1 MPIYEYRCDDC
12 GYENSVL
19 QKVNEQ
25 PLNTC
30 PKCGGSFRR
39 LVSAPSIR
47 FKGSGF
53 YLTDYKN
60 NSSSSASNN
69 NAGGNEK
76 AQKGLPKEGS
86 PNKDTLAS

>member
-1 MPIYEYRCDDC
+1 MPIYEYRCDNC
-12 GYENSVL
+12 GYQNSVL

-25 PLNTC
+25 PLTIC
-30 PKCGGSFRR
+30 PKCGGNFRR

-53 YLTDYKN
+53 YITDYKT
-60 NSSSSASNN
+60 NSNPSASNKSAEGN
-69 NAGGNEK
+69 NT

-86 PNKDTLAS
+86 PKKDTLAS

>member
-1 MPIYEYRCDDC
+1 MPIYEYKCDAC
-12 GYENSVL
+12 GYKNSVL

-25 PLNTC
+25 PLTIC

-53 YLTDYKN
+53 YITDYKTKN
-60 NSSSSASNN
+60 PSSSSKKNER
-69 NAGGNEK
+69 GKEK
-76 AQKGLPKEGS
+76 AQKGLPNQGS
-86 PNKDTLAS
+86 PKKDTLAS